1 MFRFRSTWRQ
11 IAFPSIIFMPARSHL
26 VTYFFNIS
34 HFFRNA
40 HKLAKKS
47 CSFYGQVQ
55 KRCPFLCRAP
65 LRSVMIGVAVPFVA
79 SDRAISPPF
88 PSEGGTCIC
97 KLLPLPLGLPISEG
111 ARRKNHNILYFP
123 HSLAHI
129 AHRCSD

>member
-1 MFRFRSTWRQ
+1 M
-11 IAFPSIIFMPARSHL
+11 
-26 VTYFFNIS
+26 TYFFNIS
-34 HFFRNA
+34 HFLRNA

-47 CSFYGQVQ
+47 CGFYGQVQ
-55 KRCPFLCRAP
+55 KTLPLFVSRAAQAG
-65 LRSVMIGVAVPFVA
+65 MIGAAVPLVA
-79 SDRAISPPF
+79 PSRAISPPF
-88 PSEGGTCIC
+88 LPEGGTCIC